1 MMNQSMPTSQQIEN
15 ALKRVHDQQ
24 SFFQD
29 LLATTL
35 EWPLA
40 DVQQIGDIAY
50 GWSQSDLNA
59 TGLERSLIEGSI
71 WQIQPS
77 AAGQPWGVFV
87 LEFKDE
93 STLSPR
99 GGLAGVLRTVLK
111 GLVGFRR
118 KDAGLPSWKREH
130 LLFICT
136 HDWKSFRFAYYRT
149 KPDEPR
155 SARLTT
161 FGWSPDTSNRTVVEF
176 NLPSLVWP
184 EDTTDGQRW
193 VSAWAK
199 AFDKEPLTKD
209 FFRRF
214 DNALEVI
221 KADLQTYQSLSSA
234 AAYTQSQLL
243 LERLIFLYF
252 LQNRGWLNQDHRYL
266 ASRLPQHTDNADEFT
281 YYTDFLDK
289 LFWTL
294 STAPSGADRLPGVP
308 FLNGGLFDDD
318 EFRQPAIS
326 RKTTPPLKVRNR
338 SMRFVFQELLEAF
351 NFTVTEDTPLNQE
364 VAVDPEMLGKVFE
377 SIILHAEAADPDAI
391 APDKRKATGS
401 YYTPRI
407 VVHFICQEV
416 LYQYLLS
423 HLPGE
428 AWGSR
433 LKVLFSIDPTEGID
447 EEGKQLL
454 RKAISPQEAVQIRD
468 LVVPL
473 KCCDP
478 AVGSGAF
485 PVGLMHELVNLR
497 RLLETVA
504 NGYKDPVVGQGPD
517 WLHQTKAQIVEN
529 CLFGVDIQQQAIEIC
544 RLRLW
549 LSLIVDYDLGLDPFK
564 AEKSQF
570 SRAIERISQLPNLE
584 MNFRRGDSLHDHI
597 SGVPVVILP
606 ERASRH
612 AADFAAI
619 SKLGKELHKAKK
631 SDRKRNLRLAI
642 LEKRLSLSRSIVG
655 EELREIRTRDSSLD
669 SLFGVEE
676 SNSKK
681 RERNQRQIENLER
694 ALAKVEADQK
704 ELEKLKRR
712 DADSHFYPKLRKLEG
727 ADFDSPFN
735 FAWRVDF
742 PSVFTNERSGFDLI
756 VGNPPFVTA
765 RNATKRALWAQRWP
779 RVCYKNYLLVCPF
792 FELSFGLLKPC
803 GELGFIVSNAF
814 AKRDFGKPLV
824 EAFFPSVDLQK
835 IVDCSGLLFPGHG
848 TPTYLIFGR
857 MPNGSTSRRL
867 SQTVHEGESHS
878 VRVATI
884 LPGGGDL
891 RTPPE
896 ESALWRTL
904 SEKHDE
910 PGFANTQVA
919 VFDRTRK
926 QMCTWPWKFIQD
938 TGDEFRTLSMEPLS
952 AYCAEPV
959 GAQFITGKDDA
970 FVMSADYIRR
980 AQISPRYLKAYGAG
994 EDIRNWVAMP
1004 KQFIIFPYQR
1014 DLAPLQEPLPISVHK
1029 QLAPYKEVLEN
1040 CVISGSTKKKETN
1053 LKWFE
1058 FRRLARG
1065 KFAVDYNLVVPHIST
1080 HAHFA
1085 VVDHAVVFK
1094 EKALAIALKVTYGPS
1109 ELNLLAALL
1118 NSSFVLERLK
1128 QVCFNKG
1135 AGDDEDKDRFEFAG
1149 GKLEEILICESV
1161 TNALCNQTST
1171 LSSTLEA
1178 LGRGC
1183 MDRGR
1188 RLGVLSLE
1196 KLFHMPEEAYMNIY
1210 QTLPGYVPPDQMFH
1224 TKSDDIGS
1232 LGRAYVR
1239 VKDAREQL
1247 RVEMIARQEEID
1259 WLVYR
1264 LYGLLSEDHP
1274 AAQVQPEPQAL
1285 REEYRPFRLWEKGQL
1300 TFGKALSLIP
1310 KDWSDER
1317 KRLWEARL
1325 AAIRDSE
1332 HIRSIE
1338 QPVYKRRWD
1347 EQWKVGNSWRSGD
1360 LAYSAEFISAFEY
1373 WLMEKAEWWLENKKH
1388 GPPIE
1393 FGDWA
1398 QALWMDDR
1406 IRAAW
1411 LVAAEQYSFLE
1422 YETAS
1427 EKAEENGSAVP
1438 VRRNV
1443 AADSSSF
1450 TRKFKKIV
1458 EEETVPEGFPGG
1470 VDYDEL
1476 TRRLKREVPAKL
1488 KRIRGKLNVARERF
1502 HSVGP
1507 GQYKWAGLQ
1516 FKAAPQRAAR

>member
-1 MMNQSMPTSQQIEN
+1 MPTGQQIEN
-15 ALKRVHDQQ
+15 ALKKVHNQQ

-40 DVQQIGDIAY
+40 NVQQIDDIAY

-59 TGLERSLIEGSI
+59 AGLERSLVEGSI

-77 AAGQPWGVFV
+77 ASGQPWGVFV
-87 LEFKDE
+87 LQFKDE
-93 STLSPR
+93 SSLSPR
-99 GGLAGVLRTVLK
+99 SGLAGVLRTVLK
-111 GLVGFRR
+111 GLVGSRR

-136 HDWKSFRFAYYRT
+136 HDWKSFRFAYYRS

-176 NLPSLVWP
+176 NLPALVWP
-184 EDTTDGQRW
+184 EDATDAQGW

-221 KADLQTYQSLSSA
+221 KADLQAYQKLSSA
-234 AAYTQSQLL
+234 EAYTQSQLL

-252 LQNRGWLNQDHRYL
+252 LQNRGWLNQERRYL
-266 ASRLPQHTDNADEFT
+266 ASRLPHHTGNPDGFT
-281 YYTDFLDK
+281 YYHDFLDK

-294 STAPSGADRLPGVP
+294 STAPSGAGRLPGVP

-318 EFRQPAIS
+318 EFRQPAS
-326 RKTTPPLKVRNR
+326 LRKTSPPLRVRNG
-338 SMRFVFQELLEAF
+338 SMKFVFQELLEAF
-351 NFTVTEDTPLNQE
+351 NFTVTEDTPLHQE

-423 HLPGE
+423 HLPGD
-428 AWGSR
+428 AWGPR

-454 RKAISPQEAVQIRD
+454 KKTVSPEQAVRVREMV
-468 LVVPL
+468 LPL

-485 PVGLMHELVNLR
+485 PVGLMHELANLR
-497 RLLETVA
+497 RILETVA
-504 NGYKDPVVGQGPD
+504 NGYKDPVVGQGSE
-517 WLHQTKAQIVEN
+517 WLHQAKAQIVEN

-549 LSLIVDYDLGLDPFK
+549 LSLIVDYDLGLDPFT
-564 AEKSQF
+564 AEKNQF

-597 SGVPVVILP
+597 SGVPVVILA

-612 AADFAAI
+612 TAEFAAI

-631 SDRKRNLRLAI
+631 ADRKKTLRLDI
-642 LEKRLSLSRSIVG
+642 LEKRLDLSRNIVD
-655 EELREIRTRDSSLD
+655 EELREMRTRDSSLD
-669 SLFGVEE
+669 SLFGIEE
-676 SNSKK
+676 SNAKK
-681 RERNQRQIENLER
+681 RERNQREMENLER
-694 ALAKVEADQK
+694 ALAKVEADQQ
-704 ELEKLKRR
+704 ELEKLRRR
-712 DADSHFYPKLRKLEG
+712 DADSQFYPKLRKLEG

-742 PSVFTNERSGFDLI
+742 PGVFTNERSGFDLI

-765 RNATKRALWAQRWP
+765 RNATKRTLWAQRWP
-779 RVCYKNYLLVCPF
+779 RVCYKNYLLVSPF
-792 FELSFGLLKPC
+792 FELSFGLLKPS

-835 IVDCSGLLFPGHG
+835 VVDCSGLLFPGHG
-848 TPTYLIFGR
+848 TPTCLVFGR
-857 MPNGSTSRRL
+857 MPDGSTSRRF
-867 SQTVHEGESHS
+867 SQTAHESESHT
-878 VRVATI
+878 VRVAAI
-884 LPGGGDL
+884 RPGGGDL

-904 SEKHDE
+904 AEKHDE
-910 PGFANTQVA
+910 PGFMNTQVA
-919 VFDRTRK
+919 VFDQTKK
-926 QMCTWPWKFIQD
+926 QMCTWPWKFIPD
-938 TGDEFRTLSMEPLS
+938 GGNEFSTSSTEPLS
-952 AYCAEPV
+952 AYCAEPI

-970 FVMSADYIRR
+970 FVMSADYVRR
-980 AQISPRYLKAYGAG
+980 AQISPKYLRAYGTG

-1014 DLAPLQEPLPISVHK
+1014 DLKPLQEPLPISVDR
-1029 QLAPYKEVLEN
+1029 QLAPYREVLEN

-1065 KFAVDYNLVVPHIST
+1065 KFAVDFNIVVPHIST
-1080 HAHFA
+1080 HAHFV
-1085 VVDHAVVFK
+1085 VVDHAVAFK
-1094 EKALAIALKVTYGPS
+1094 EKALAIALKATYGRS
-1109 ELNLLAALL
+1109 ELDMLTALL
-1118 NSSFVLERLK
+1118 NSSFILERLK
-1128 QVCFNKG
+1128 QICFNKG

-1161 TNALCNQTST
+1161 SNALRKQTTT
-1171 LSSTLEA
+1171 LSSTLES
-1178 LGRGC
+1178 LGREC
-1183 MDRGR
+1183 KDRGHS
-1188 RLGVLSLE
+1188 LGVLSLE
-1196 KLFHMPEEAYMNIY
+1196 KLFQMPEEAYMNSY
-1210 QTLPGYVPPDQMFH
+1210 EALPGYVGPDEIFC
-1224 TKSDDIGS
+1224 TNFDDAGS
-1232 LGRAYVR
+1232 LGRAYARVR
-1239 VKDAREQL
+1239 GAREQL

-1259 WLVYR
+1259 WLAYR
-1264 LYGLLSEDHP
+1264 LYGLLSQDHP
-1274 AAQVQPEPQAL
+1274 AAQVQPQPEIL
-1285 REEYRPFRLWEKGQL
+1285 KEEDRPFRLWERGYG
-1300 TFGKALSLIP
+1300 TFDKALSSIP
-1310 KDWSDER
+1310 EDWSNER
-1317 KRLWEARL
+1317 KRLWEVRL
-1325 AAIRDSE
+1325 AAIRDNE
-1332 HIRSIE
+1332 HIRRIE
-1338 QPVYKRRWD
+1338 QPVYKRRWE
-1347 EQWKVGNSWRSGD
+1347 EQWKVGNRWRSGD
-1360 LAYSAEFISAFEY
+1360 LAYSAEFIKAFEY
-1373 WLMEKAEWWLENKKH
+1373 WLMEKAEWWLENKQQ
-1388 GPPIE
+1388 GVPIE
-1393 FGDWA
+1393 FGAWV
-1398 QALWMDDR
+1398 QAMWTDDR

-1411 LVAAEQYSFLE
+1411 LVAVEQYAFLE
-1422 YETAS
+1422 YETAR
-1427 EKAEENGSAVP
+1427 EKAEENDSAAP
-1438 VRRNV
+1438 ARRKV
-1443 AADSSSF
+1443 AADSANF
-1450 TRKFKKIV
+1450 ARKFKKLV
-1458 EEETVPEGFPGG
+1458 EEETVPEGFPFG
-1470 VDYDEL
+1470 VDYESL
-1476 TRRLKREVPAKL
+1476 AKNLKKEIPAKL
-1488 KRIRGKLNVARERF
+1488 KRIRGKLNVPRERF

-1516 FKAAPQRAAR
+1516 FKAAPQKAPR